1 LTGQIVAGVAD
12 YLRLIRSLEFSP
24 ELSIFTNNANVFATL
39 KSYIGMW
46 QIDNLNFDPDL
57 TPSLYEN
64 NIRQSIDLQQKIVSK
79 HGGNFV
85 CHKLSGINLIDINSD
100 KMQSDFY
107 TLNYLLCE
115 ELIDIIKLQDLCGI
129 ILIDF
134 VKNMSIKQQDHIINK
149 LNLLLINDWR
159 KSRVLGFT
167 NAGLC
172 EIIRSK

>member
-1 LTGQIVAGVAD
+1 M
-12 YLRLIRSLEFSP
+12 EFSP
-24 ELSIFTNNANVFATL
+24 ELSIFTNNANVFAAM
-39 KSYIGMW
+39 KPYVDMW
-46 QIDNLNFDPDL
+46 QIDNLNYDPDL

-64 NIRQSIDLQQKIVSK
+64 NVRQSLDSQQKIASK
-79 HGGNFV
+79 HGGNFI

-100 KMQSDFY
+100 KTQSDFY

-115 ELIDIIKLQDLCGI
+115 ELVTTIKLQDLCGI

-134 VKNMSIKQQDHIINK
+134 VKDISTKQQDNIVNK
-149 LNLLLINDWR
+149 LNSLLTNDWR
-159 KSRVLGFT
+159 KNTVLGFT